1 MGVAALD
8 GGKVRAMFP
17 EVPSSL
23 EMKGRCERCGEA
35 LDAAGSGVDLL
46 LRVLYCAG
54 YAGSLGNTCPN
65 CRKGLVR
72 RPRWDA

>member
-17 EVPSSL
+17 EVPLSL

-35 LDAAGSGVDLL
+35 LDAAGEAWICSYL
-46 LRVLYCAG
+46 
-54 YAGSLGNTCPN
+54 
-65 CRKGLVR
+65 
-72 RPRWDA
+72 

>member
-17 EVPSSL
+17 EVPLSL

-35 LDAAGSGVDLL
+35 LDAAGEAWICSYECS
-46 LRVLYCAG
+46 YCAG
-54 YAGSLGNTCPN
+54 CAGSLGNTCPN
-65 CRKGLVR
+65 CRGELVR
-72 RPRWDA
+72 RPRRDA